1 MSVLQQELPLRKSET
16 TDYSG
21 TKEHAIEDLKYD
33 NKSATIK
40 DIFGRNSCADV
51 KYHDDPIVRDLEI
64 MTGATN
70 YRDWIL
76 NNVSSH
82 IGDRILEIGSG
93 IGNYTSKLSEY
104 GSVMALDIYK
114 PCIGYLSDKFRDN
127 KRILPVNIDI
137 TSKEA
142 LAVKE
147 YRPNTAVC
155 INVLEHIKDDMQALK
170 NTRSVLT
177 EDGKLILLVPAY
189 KVLFGSIDRL
199 VGHHRRYG
207 KKELKLKLHAA
218 GFKVRELFYMNSIAV
233 PFWYINNRII
243 KLKEESLS
251 QVLLYDKN
259 VVPLLSKV
267 ERFIK
272 PPFGLSVVA
281 VAYRN

>member
-1 MSVLQQELPLRKSET
+1 MSVLQRELPLRQSEAT
-16 TDYSG
+16 NYKMIAPATEDLCCGNNSA
-21 TKEHAIEDLKYD
+21 TIEDL
-33 NKSATIK
+33 
-40 DIFGRNSCADV
+40 FGRDSCSDT

-64 MTGATN
+64 MLGATN

-76 NNVSSH
+76 SNVSSH
-82 IGDRILEIGSG
+82 IGNRILEIGSG

-104 GSVMALDIYK
+104 GSVMAIDIYK
-114 PCIGYLSDKFRDN
+114 PCIGYLSDKFSGN
-127 KRILPVNIDI
+127 NRIMPVNIDI
-137 TSKEA
+137 TSREA

-155 INVLEHIKDDMQALK
+155 INVLEHIEDDMQALK
-170 NTRSVLT
+170 NTRNVLT

-189 KVLFGSIDRL
+189 KMLFGSIDRL
-199 VGHHRRYG
+199 VGHYRRYG
-207 KKELKLKLHAA
+207 KKKLKLKLQAA
-218 GFKVRELFYMNSIAV
+218 GFKVRELFHMNSIAV

-243 KLKEESLS
+243 KLKEESPS
-251 QVLLYDKN
+251 QVLMYDKN
-259 VVPLLSKV
+259 VVPILSKV